1 MPYRLNET
9 TELIDYDQVLELP
22 LVSILAQCVFTV
34 VTLPS
39 SLGMASNGRLR
50 TKKVFCDI
58 SLTQLIHTWCNGEG
72 PTNSQHNSYILL
84 G

>member
-22 LVSILAQCVFTV
+22 LVSILAQCVFTL
-34 VTLPS
+34 VTLTS

-58 SLTQLIHTWCNGEG
+58 SLYKAYTYLVQWGRANKF
-72 PTNSQHNSYILL
+72 PAQ
-84 G
+84 

>member
-1 MPYRLNET
+1 MPYRLNES

-22 LVSILAQCVFTV
+22 LVVSILAQCVFTL
-34 VTLPS
+34 VTLTS

-58 SLTQLIHTWCNGEG
+58 SLYTAYTYLV
-72 PTNSQHNSYILL
+72 
-84 G
+84 